1 VKSCDTKANRFG
13 TLGPT
18 YVMQE
23 IHNRRMSLIDV
34 TGLRKNYGA
43 KEVLTGIDL
52 RVEAGE
58 IVGILGPNGSGKTTT
73 VECIGGLRAP
83 DGGTIS
89 VDGIDPQ
96 ANESDLRGILGM
108 QLQEAR
114 LPAKITTAE
123 AINLFGSFYP
133 DPEPTDVLLERLG
146 IGTQRD
152 ERFEN
157 LSGGQQQRLSVA
169 LALVGR
175 PRVAILD
182 ELTTGLDP
190 AARRDIWTYLGQLRE
205 AGTTFL
211 LVTHSMEEAQ
221 HLCDRVYI
229 LADGRFVRTGS
240 PDDLSSAAGTQ
251 MMSFLPSTSV
261 NLEVLRSLHGVHT
274 VREDGPRVVV
284 EGDDGAPQTVLALL
298 SAQSVTVRGVSITT
312 PTLEDAYLAATRG
325 GPST

>member
-1 VKSCDTKANRFG
+1 
-13 TLGPT
+13 
-18 YVMQE
+18 M
-23 IHNRRMSLIDV
+23 
-34 TGLRKNYGA
+34 
-43 KEVLTGIDL
+43 
-52 RVEAGE
+52 
-58 IVGILGPNGSGKTTT
+58 
-73 VECIGGLRAP
+73 ECIGGLRAP

-96 ANESDLRGILGM
+96 ANERALRKILGM

-114 LPAKITTAE
+114 LPAKITAAE
-123 AINLFGSFYP
+123 AIDLFASFYP
-133 DPEPTDVLLERLG
+133 DPEPTAVLLERLG
-146 IGTQRD
+146 VVTQRN

-190 AARRDIWTYLGQLRE
+190 AARREIWTYLGQLRD

-229 LADGRFVRTGS
+229 LAGGRFVRSGS
-240 PDDLSSAAGTQ
+240 PQELSSAMGTQ
-251 MMSFLPSTSV
+251 VMSFLPSSSV
-261 NLEVLRSLHGVHT
+261 DLDLLRSVAGVHAAHADESRI
-274 VREDGPRVVV
+274 VID
-284 EGDDGAPQTVLALL
+284 GDDTALQSVLSLL
-298 SAQSVTVRGVSITT
+298 SARGVTISGLSITT
-312 PTLEDAYLAATRG
+312 PTLEDAYLAATRRVG
-325 GPST
+325 

>member
-1 VKSCDTKANRFG
+1 
-13 TLGPT
+13 
-18 YVMQE
+18 
-23 IHNRRMSLIDV
+23 MSLIDV
-34 TGLRKNYGA
+34 AGLRKRYGA
-43 KEVLTGIDL
+43 KEVLRGIDL

-58 IVGILGPNGSGKTTT
+58 IVGILGPNGSGKTTA
-73 VECIGGLRAP
+73 VECIGGLRAR
-83 DGGTIS
+83 DGGAIS

-96 ANESDLRGILGM
+96 ANESGLREILGM

-114 LPAKITTAE
+114 LPAKITAAE
-123 AINLFGSFYP
+123 AVDLFASFYA

-146 IGTQRD
+146 IGAQRD

-211 LVTHSMEEAQ
+211 IVTHSMEEAQ

-229 LADGRFVRTGS
+229 LAGGRFVRSGS
-240 PDDLSSAAGTQ
+240 PEDLSSAAGTQ

-261 NLEVLRSLHGVHT
+261 DLDVLRSVKGVHA
-274 VREDGPRVVV
+274 VHADGPRVVI
-284 EGDDGAPQTVLALL
+284 EGDDGAVQAVLSLL
-298 SAQSVTVRGVSITT
+298 NARNVTVSGLSVTT
-312 PTLEDAYLAATRG
+312 PTLEDAYLAATRED
-325 GPST
+325 PPR

>member
-1 VKSCDTKANRFG
+1 MKSTCHT
-13 TLGPT
+13 T
-18 YVMQE
+18 Q
-23 IHNRRMSLIDV
+23 RRATGSCALPLLCSTDRVSLVEV
-34 TGLRKNYGA
+34 TGLRKSYGP
-43 KEVLTGIDL
+43 KEVLSGIDL

-96 ANESDLRGILGM
+96 ANERALRKILGM

-114 LPAKITTAE
+114 LPAKITAAE
-123 AINLFGSFYP
+123 AIDLFASFYP
-133 DPEPTDVLLERLG
+133 DPEPTSVLLERLG
-146 IGTQRD
+146 VVTQRN

-190 AARRDIWTYLGQLRE
+190 AARREIWTYLGQLRD

-229 LADGRFVRTGS
+229 LAGGRFVRSGS
-240 PDDLSSAAGTQ
+240 PQELSSAMGTQ
-251 MMSFLPSTSV
+251 VMSFLPSSSV
-261 NLEVLRSLHGVHT
+261 DLDLLRSVAGVHAAHAD
-274 VREDGPRVVV
+274 ESRVVID
-284 EGDDGAPQTVLALL
+284 GDDTAL
-298 SAQSVTVRGVSITT
+298 QSVLSLLNARGVTISGLSITT
-312 PTLEDAYLAATRG
+312 PTLEDAYLAATRRVG
-325 GPST
+325 